1 MVHKRQKSCLTHILF
16 VMTFYNIITVI
27 LCKPTV
33 ELPAEEN
40 NNNILPSSRDK
51 TTNLE
56 NYYNSRKYPNHKKYD
71 VLSDVVKSESHS
83 QEESPSKDKLIEVR
97 FA

>member
-1 MVHKRQKSCLTHILF
+1 MVHKRQKSCFTNIIIA
-16 VMTFYNIITVI
+16 MTFYNITTMI

-33 ELPAEEN
+33 ELPVEEK

-56 NYYNSRKYPNHKKYD
+56 HNYNSEKYQNHKKHN
-71 VLSDVVKSESHS
+71 VQSNVVKSESYS
-83 QEESPSKDKLIEVR
+83 KEESPSKDKLIEVR

>member
-1 MVHKRQKSCLTHILF
+1 MVHKRQKSCLAHILF
-16 VMTFYNIITVI
+16 AMTFYNTITMI

-33 ELPAEEN
+33 ELPVEEK

-56 NYYNSRKYPNHKKYD
+56 HNYNSEKYQNHKKKN
-71 VLSDVVKSESHS
+71 VQSNVIKSESHS
-83 QEESPSKDKLIEVR
+83 KEESPSKDKLIEVR
-97 FA
+97 FV